1 MKLINP
7 FGPKIAV
14 LKIPKNLINKINN
27 IGVELKE
34 QCQTIDEGLY
44 QDYIFNSDAISS
56 NSSGNQSE
64 NDEMN
69 ILRKFQR
76 KLREKPEDNPAVEPN

>member
-27 IGVELKE
+27 EFE
-34 QCQTIDEGLY
+34 QILLSKKLVKKRDYSKIDFCLNAEKLNNTI
-44 QDYIFNSDAISS
+44 N
-56 NSSGNQSE
+56 
-64 NDEMN
+64 
-69 ILRKFQR
+69 
-76 KLREKPEDNPAVEPN
+76 